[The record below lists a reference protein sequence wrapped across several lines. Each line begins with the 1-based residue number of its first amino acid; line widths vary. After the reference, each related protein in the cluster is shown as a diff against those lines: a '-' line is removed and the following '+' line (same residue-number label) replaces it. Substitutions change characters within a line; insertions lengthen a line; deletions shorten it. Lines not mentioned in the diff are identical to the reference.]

1 MRMLRARRMRT
12 GMWIWCD
19 EYVLFRLMMCIY
31 GRYME
36 AVLSRYH
43 LELLK
48 ARRIGCGRCLT
59 REKSCV

>member
-1 MRMLRARRMRT
+1 
-12 GMWIWCD
+12 MWIWCD